1 MRRLSRWAYAAGVFR
16 ALADLAARRP
26 RAILAVAVALAI
38 VAAFFGWSAASHLSS
53 SDNDFQDP
61 SSESFRTLQL
71 LSSSAGVVPGPSV
84 LVVAT
89 PAQAAVAASRLRREP
104 SIAVV
109 QPRAAVSPDGRFVL
123 VTASFRAGTGE
134 HAAVAKRLA
143 ATLPGFV
150 GGTAV
155 ANEEVRVQSEH
166 DLFRAELIAFPLL
179 FLLALWVFRGVVAA
193 ALPLVAGGLSILITL
208 ALIRVVNDVRPIS
221 VFALN
226 LVTGA
231 GLGLAIDYSL
241 LLVSRF
247 REELVRHGPGIE
259 ALRATLQTAG
269 RTVAFSAVTVAAAFG
284 SLLAFPLGFLRSMAL
299 GGLIVAPLA
308 GLVALTVLPALFALL
323 GENVNALA
331 PARWQRAAERAARP
345 DERGGWYR
353 FAHAVMR
360 HPVPIAIASSTAL
373 IALALPFLNARF
385 IGVDASVLPPSAH
398 ARAAEIALRQHFP
411 PGADSPIHIAATV
424 ADPAPTVAAI
434 RALPGIAAVP
444 PPQRLGARLW
454 DIEVIPRASAM
465 SAPTKTLVRAIRR
478 LPGVQVSGRTAWYL
492 DTAASLVRHL
502 PIALGWLA
510 VITFGLLYAVTRS
523 VILPLK
529 ALLMNLLGL
538 SAAFGLLVLIFQ
550 DGRLEGLLNYKSQGA
565 LELTQPALLF
575 AIAFGLA
582 TDYGIFLLSRIKE
595 AHDDGL
601 ENREAVALG
610 LERTGRVV
618 TSAALLFCVAVGAF
632 ATSSIVIVKEV
643 GIGIALA
650 VAIDATLVRAL
661 LVPSLMA
668 LLGDW
673 NWWPDRRRR

>member
-1 MRRLSRWAYAAGVFR
+1 MFTG
-16 ALADLAARRP
+16 LADLASRRP
-26 RAILAVAVALAI
+26 RTILGVAAALAVISVF
-38 VAAFFGWSAASHLSS
+38 VGASTARHLSS

-71 LSSSAGVVPGPSV
+71 LSSAAGIVPGPSV

-89 PAQAAVAASRLRREP
+89 PPQAAIAAERLRREP

-123 VTASFRAGTGE
+123 VTASFHAGTGD
-134 HAAVAKRLA
+134 HPAVAKRLA
-143 ATLPGFV
+143 ATLPGEV

-155 ANEEVRVQSEH
+155 ANEEVRAQSEH
-166 DLFRAELIAFPLL
+166 DLLRAELIAFPLL

-193 ALPLVAGGLSILITL
+193 ALPLVAGGLSIVITL
-208 ALIRVVNDVRPIS
+208 ALIRVINGVTPIS

-241 LLVSRF
+241 LLVSRY

-269 RTVAFSAVTVAAAFG
+269 RTVAFSAVTVAAAFA
-284 SLLAFPLGFLRSMAL
+284 SLLVFPLGFLRSMAL
-299 GGLIVAPLA
+299 GGLIIAPLA

-323 GENVNALA
+323 GTNVNALA

-353 FAHAVMR
+353 FAHWVMR
-360 HPVPIAIASSTAL
+360 HPLPIAISSATVL
-373 IALALPFLNARF
+373 IALGLPFLNARF

-398 ARAAEIALRQHFP
+398 ARAAEDALRLHFP

-434 RALPGIAAVP
+434 HRLPGIAAVP

-454 DIEVIPRASAM
+454 EIEVVPRASAM
-465 SAPTKTLVRAIRR
+465 SGSAKTLVRSIRR
-478 LPGVQVSGRTAWYL
+478 LPNVAVSGRTAWYL

-502 PIALGWLA
+502 PVALGLLA
-510 VITFGLLYAVTRS
+510 VFTFGLLYAVTRS
-523 VILPLK
+523 LVLPLK
-529 ALLMNLLGL
+529 ALLMNVLGL

-550 DGRLEGLLNYKSQGA
+550 DGRLEGLLNYRSEGA

-582 TDYGIFLLSRIKE
+582 TDYAVFLLSRIKE
-595 AHDDGL
+595 AHDAGL

-650 VAIDATLVRAL
+650 VAIDATLIRAL

-673 NWWPDRRRR
+673 NWWPDRRRG